1 MRVTNISPGP
11 RFLHAQGEARL
22 LEPGETAEL
31 ELSAAETAGVRRQVE
46 AGVLAWAE
54 PPAAKPPAAA
64 GPKAAHRG
72 FGRHYIIGAGG
83 EVLAGP
89 LRKEDA
95 AAELARLLGQGG

>member
-31 ELSAAETAGVRRQVE
+31 ELSAAEAAGVGRQVE

-54 PPAAKPPAAA
+54 PPAAA
-64 GPKAAHRG
+64 GPRAVHRG
-72 FGRHYIIGAGG
+72 FGKHYVVGAGG
-83 EVLAGP
+83 EDLAGP
-89 LRKEDA
+89 LRKEEA

>member
-11 RFLHAQGEARL
+11 RFLHAQGQARL

-31 ELSAAETAGVRRQVE
+31 ALSAAEAASARQQVE
-46 AGVLAWAE
+46 AGVLALSE
-54 PPAAKPPAAA
+54 PPAAA
-64 GPKAAHRG
+64 GPRAVYRG
-72 FGRHYIIGAGG
+72 FGRHYIVGAGG

-89 LRKEDA
+89 LRKEEA